1 MSTPNRQIGWSQESN
16 LLSYI
21 SKQLDRL
28 NGVVAASSTNL
39 TGNIPNVPEYT
50 DNANAISN
58 GLVVGDVYRTG
69 DNLKIVH

>member
-21 SKQLDRL
+21 SKQLEKL
-28 NGVVAASSTNL
+28 NGTVAASST

-50 DNANAISN
+50 DNANAIAN
-58 GLVVGDVYRTG
+58 GLVAGDVYRTG